1 VLRTSAS
8 EFFPRPRNFAQRD
21 TSFRSSSLAVVAVAL
36 IALSPESAAQ
46 TAPPRPSLFGAKS
59 EIPLYAG
66 VAPGSEK
73 WDYAEIEAQGK
84 SGPQVK
90 NVVRP
95 TLLYFPAAHPV
106 GTAMIVAPGG
116 GTRTLMMSYEGVDIA
131 KKLNE
136 AGVDA
141 FVLKYR
147 LIQTGPGIDA
157 TEPAKTGPQAGQ
169 NVRELAGLDG
179 RRAVEL
185 VRSRA
190 DEFKVQP
197 DRIGIIGFSAGGG
210 PIRGAMTGPAAARP
224 DFAVMIYAAGARDT
238 AVTVPAGAPP
248 LFLAV
253 SADDPNYEASITT
266 FLAWRK
272 ASVPVELHIF
282 QMGAHGFVNK
292 GGGADHFMDRVGE
305 WMRVNGWLPKRN

>member
-1 VLRTSAS
+1 MSGSAVLPALAIALLAL
-8 EFFPRPRNFAQRD
+8 PVACFAQ
-21 TSFRSSSLAVVAVAL
+21 A
-36 IALSPESAAQ
+36 
-46 TAPPRPSLFGAKS
+46 TAPSRPSLSGAKE

-73 WDYAEIEAQGK
+73 WDYAETEAQGK
-84 SGPQVK
+84 SGPVVR

-95 TLLYFPAAHPV
+95 TLLYFPAARPV

-116 GTRTLMMSYEGVDIA
+116 GTRSLMMSYEGFDIA

-147 LIQTGPGIDA
+147 LIQTGPGVDN

-169 NVRELAGLDG
+169 NVRDLAAQDG
-179 RRAVEL
+179 ARAVAL

-190 DEFKVQP
+190 AEFKVRP
-197 DRIGIIGFSAGGG
+197 DRIGMIGFSAGGG
-210 PIRGAMTGPAAARP
+210 PIRGAMTGPVESRP
-224 DFAVMIYAAGARDT
+224 DFAVLIYAAGSRDS

-253 SADDPNYEASITT
+253 ASDDPHYEASLAT
-266 FLAWRK
+266 FAAWRK
-272 ASVPVELHIF
+272 ASLPVELHVF

-292 GGGADHFMDRVGE
+292 GGGADRFMDRVAE
-305 WMRVNGWLPKRN
+305 WMQLNGWLPKAP

>member
-1 VLRTSAS
+1 MKALAS
-8 EFFPRPRNFAQRD
+8 FAPL
-21 TSFRSSSLAVVAVAL
+21 TVAL
-36 IALSPESAAQ
+36 LALSAESVAQ
-46 TAPPRPSLFGAKS
+46 TGASARPSLFGAKE

-66 VAPGSEK
+66 IAPGSDK
-73 WDYAEIEAQGK
+73 WDYAEIEVQGK

-95 TLLYFPAAHPV
+95 TLLYFPAARPV

-116 GTRTLMMSYEGVDIA
+116 GTRSLMMSYEGFDIA
-131 KKLNE
+131 KKLND

-147 LIQTGPGIDA
+147 LIQTGPGIDG

-190 DEFKVQP
+190 AEFKILAN
-197 DRIGIIGFSAGGG
+197 RIGLIGFSAGGG
-210 PIRGAMTGPAAARP
+210 PIRGAMTGPLPARP
-224 DFAVMIYAAGARDT
+224 DFAVMIYAAGSKDV
-238 AVTVPAGAPP
+238 AVTVPDGAPP

-253 SADDPNYEASITT
+253 AADDVNYEASIAT

-272 ASVPVELHIF
+272 ANVPVELHIF

-292 GGGADHFMDRVGE
+292 GGGADRFMDRVAE
-305 WMRVNGWLPKRN
+305 WMQVNGWLAKPN

>member
-1 VLRTSAS
+1 MSTHRWPLILT
-8 EFFPRPRNFAQRD
+8 
-21 TSFRSSSLAVVAVAL
+21 LAALVAL
-36 IALSPESAAQ
+36 PLTASPQ
-46 TAPPRPSLFGAKS
+46 NAPPSSLFGATR
-59 EIPLYAG
+59 ELPLYPG
-66 VAPGSEK
+66 IAPGSEN
-73 WDYAEIEAQGK
+73 WDYPEVVTQGK

-95 TLLYFPAAHPV
+95 TLLYFPAPHPV

-116 GTRTLMMSYEGVDIA
+116 GNRALMMSYEGVDIA

-147 LIQTGPGIDA
+147 LTHTGPGVDGK
-157 TEPAKTGPQAGQ
+157 EPASTGPQAGQ
-169 NVRELAGLDG
+169 NVRELSGLDG

-185 VRSRA
+185 LRA
-190 DEFKVQP
+190 RAVEFKLQP
-197 DRIGIIGFSAGGG
+197 NRIGMIGFSAGGN
-210 PIRGAMTGPAAARP
+210 PIRTAMAGRAEGRP
-224 DFAVMIYAAGARDT
+224 DFVALIYATGNSEAALP
-238 AVTVPAGAPP
+238 VPDGAPP

-253 SADDPNYEASITT
+253 AADDGAFESSTKT

-272 ASVPVELHIF
+272 AGIPAELHVF

-292 GGGADHFMDRVGE
+292 GGGADRFMDRVTE
-305 WMRVNGWLPKRN
+305 WMQVNGWLANTNR

>member
-1 VLRTSAS
+1 MPMRVTSSCTISLQGCGYILLTLVLLAIGT
-8 EFFPRPRNFAQRD
+8 E
-21 TSFRSSSLAVVAVAL
+21 SS
-36 IALSPESAAQ
+36 AQ
-46 TAPPRPSLFGAKS
+46 TGSRPSLFGAKS

-73 WDYAEIEAQGK
+73 WDYSEIELQGK

-116 GTRTLMMSYEGVDIA
+116 GTRSLMMSYEGFDIA

-147 LIQTGPGIDA
+147 LIQTGPGIDG

-169 NVRELAGLDG
+169 NVRELAAFDG
-179 RRAVEL
+179 RRSLEL

-190 DEFKVQP
+190 AEFKIQP
-197 DRIGIIGFSAGGG
+197 NRIGMIGFSAGGG
-210 PIRGAMTGPAAARP
+210 PIRGAMAGNAETRP
-224 DFAVMIYAAGARDT
+224 DFAVLIYGASSKDN

-253 SADDPNYEASITT
+253 AADDPNYEASLAT

-272 ASVPVELHIF
+272 ANVPVELHIF

-292 GGGADHFMDRVGE
+292 GGGADRFMDRVGE
-305 WMRVNGWLPKRN
+305 WMQVNGWLPKRS